1 MLLRNFLLNKSVL
14 ACGLFAFLL
23 IPLNTLFINS
33 IGGNNTPLL
42 SYIAVIIALFF
53 INTIVAVF
61 MLMYYIYNKKQL
73 YIFILFLAFF
83 CGLFYFM
90 ETMLSI
96 LKPIMSM
103 TSLENVENN
112 AAIFFFFR
120 QMTFSSLIL
129 LAVASEIRGGNT
141 TNKYKIT
148 IVLLCVIPC
157 IIFPVV
163 SHLYSG
169 NSSVLNMTIIEYSHI
184 THDTIWDEK
193 YVMLLVLLWV
203 TVLIASICVNGVRS
217 EIWNCMHVLIV
228 AAIVYNSLLLFANVH
243 DFSIWY
249 SSRAIEAFSK
259 LFVLSV
265 LIRHIFRA
273 LYKSNLMLNKDVLT
287 SVFNR
292 RYFFDMLENAR
303 KAPTKHPF
311 CVMILDID
319 HFKMI
324 NDKWGHP
331 VGDRVITAI
340 AEITQSTIRE
350 TDVLAR
356 IGGEEFAILVCNIDQ
371 YKAENMAERI
381 RTAIQQRTSDSE
393 INYAPERVTVSI
405 GAILV
410 KEEKSLGDIYKQ
422 ADEALYYAK
431 KMGRNRVELRA
442 CG

>member
-1 MLLRNFLLNKSVL
+1 MFRGNLLLSKGVFVF
-14 ACGLFAFLL
+14 GLFIFLL

-33 IGGNNTPLL
+33 VGGDNTPLL

-53 INTIVAVF
+53 VNTIVAVF
-61 MLMYYIYNKKQL
+61 MLMYYIYNKRQL

-83 CGLFYFM
+83 CGLFYFI
-90 ETMLSI
+90 ETILTI

-103 TSLENVENN
+103 TSLDNVENN

-120 QMTFSSLIL
+120 QITFSSLIL
-129 LAVASEIRGGNT
+129 LAVVSEIRGVSME
-141 TNKYKIT
+141 NKYKTAI
-148 IVLLCVIPC
+148 ILLCTIPC
-157 IIFPVV
+157 ILFPVM

-169 NSSVLNMTIIEYSHI
+169 NSNVLNMTIIEYSQV
-184 THDTIWDEK
+184 THETIWDEK
-193 YVMLLVLLWV
+193 YVLLLVLLWGA
-203 TVLIASICVNGVRS
+203 VLIASLCVNGVRS
-217 EIWNCMHVLIV
+217 EIWNCIHVLAV
-228 AAIVYNSLLLFANVH
+228 TAIVYNSLLLFANVH

-249 SSRAIEAFSK
+249 SSRAIEVFSK

-265 LIRHIFRA
+265 LIRHVFRA
-273 LYKSNLMLNKDVLT
+273 LYKSNLMLNKDILT
-287 SVFNR
+287 SAFNR
-292 RYFFDMLENAR
+292 KYFFDMLEEAR

-340 AEITQSTIRE
+340 AEITKSTIRE

-393 INYAPERVTVSI
+393 INYAPEKVTVSI

-431 KMGRNRVELRA
+431 KMGRNRVEFRA